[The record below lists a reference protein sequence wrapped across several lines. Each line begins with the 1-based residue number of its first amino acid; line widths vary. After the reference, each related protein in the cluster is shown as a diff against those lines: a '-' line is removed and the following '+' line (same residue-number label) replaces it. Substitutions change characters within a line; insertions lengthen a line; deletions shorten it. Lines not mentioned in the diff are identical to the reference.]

1 MDKKVVFDFDGT
13 LIRVNSFP
21 KWVKF
26 FAWSK
31 FKNFEFA
38 TFSKI
43 ISLIF
48 QRKILNSLRHE
59 EFKKA
64 LMELPFA
71 EHEANE
77 FARILKSFEHPNV
90 MGKLQQ
96 FLDEGYAVAI
106 SSAAPETYLKA
117 YVKIAKLENVK
128 VIGAS
133 ISENKLILNH
143 SINKIENLEE
153 KGFIKPTE
161 KIEVLFTDS
170 EEDWPLAQRSHK
182 TILVNPSEMTLSFY
196 RNQNR
201 TKIEIL

>member
-26 FAWSK
+26 LAWSK
-31 FKNFEFA
+31 FKNLDFSS
-38 TFSKI
+38 FSKI
-43 ISLIF
+43 IGLIF
-48 QRKILNSLRHE
+48 KRKLLNSIRHE

-64 LMELPFA
+64 LMELPFSA
-71 EHEANE
+71 DEVIE
-77 FARILKSFEHPNV
+77 FARFLKSFEHQNV

-96 FLDEGYAVAI
+96 LLDEGCFVAI
-106 SSAAPETYLKA
+106 SSAAPEMYLKVYA
-117 YVKIAKLENVK
+117 KITELENVT

-182 TILVNPSEMTLSFY
+182 TILVNPSENTLSFY

-201 TKIEIL
+201 TIVEIL